1 MNGRHVMGD
10 GRSSWPSSL
19 NSDAGP
25 IGQAETS
32 AGSATTAAVAI
43 TTTSCLTV
51 AGALSFSGLS
61 RSDTKNVIYQ
71 IEEIGGEAS
80 ASMIKRNFK
89 LQIKSINVENIIDSL
104 GAAKN
109 SKFKIQNY
117 LYNYRRV
124 DSLRQ
129 VGNDERPL
137 RDCWLLKTNS
147 QCKLDASP

>member
-1 MNGRHVMGD
+1 MGD
-10 GRSSWPSSL
+10 GRSSWASSL

-25 IGQAETS
+25 IGPAETS

-71 IEEIGGEAS
+71 IEEIGKGAS

-89 LQIKSINVENIIDSL
+89 L
-104 GAAKN
+104 
-109 SKFKIQNY
+109 
-117 LYNYRRV
+117 
-124 DSLRQ
+124 
-129 VGNDERPL
+129 
-137 RDCWLLKTNS
+137 
-147 QCKLDASP
+147 